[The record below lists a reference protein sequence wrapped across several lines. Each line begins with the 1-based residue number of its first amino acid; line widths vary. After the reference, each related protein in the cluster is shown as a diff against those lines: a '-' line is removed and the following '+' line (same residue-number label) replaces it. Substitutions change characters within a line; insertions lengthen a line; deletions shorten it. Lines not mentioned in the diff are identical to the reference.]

1 MDRIVFT
8 VNGEKCSVGSE
19 ADSDLF
25 LVDYIRNVL
34 NLRGTKFMCKE
45 GGCGACI
52 VTVTKEDVDGHK
64 ETFSINSCLVLVTQ
78 CYGWDIT
85 TIEGLGDRRKGYHPI
100 QKTLAEYDGTQCGHC
115 SPGWVMSMHGLL
127 ESNNY
132 DVTQYQVEDSFGSN
146 VCRCTGYRPI
156 LDAFKSFAKDA
167 PKPNPHLPDIED
179 LKLCENKGNCSKP
192 CGKDWCIVQKPGMDD
207 KILTIKLKDEHIWY
221 RVTEI
226 QDIFNVF
233 EKEGVDNY
241 MLVNGNTGRG
251 VIPVLMF
258 PRVLIDIS
266 PIKELKGHYIDQ
278 NLVVGAGTTLT
289 NLLDIFKS
297 VSKQRAEF
305 WYLEKLY
312 EHLNLVAHIPV
323 RNIGTIAG
331 NLMQKHRLPVFSSD
345 LFLLFE
351 SVGAMLTIID
361 KSSTVD
367 VNPVTFLD
375 MNMTGKVITQIKF
388 PPLSHNYQFV
398 SFKVMPRSQ
407 SSHASVNAAFLYEFD
422 PHHKEETVKS
432 ARLVIT
438 GLSGKFARAKETE
451 EYLVHKKVFTNETLQ
466 GALKILDKEIIVE
479 EIPGELTPEYRKKC
493 ALGLFYKGLL
503 NLIPKAR
510 LKTLY
515 RSGARDFR
523 KTRPLSRGT
532 EVYDTNPII
541 WPITEPMP
549 KIEALIQCAGEAK
562 YSNDLPTQPKEVWCA
577 FVTSDICTGEILE
590 IDPSPALNLP
600 GVLAFFSAKDIPG
613 ENTYIFPNAVS
624 NSGLANEEVF
634 ADKTVKYYDQPIGIM
649 VAENQRLAQRAALLV
664 RVKYRKDKKEP
675 IIKIDDARQRD
686 PSRLTLFTAYPYRER
701 GTNVTRVLK
710 GKDDISWQYHF
721 TMEAETCVTRPNDFG
736 LDVFSSTQWPDL
748 TQAGVA
754 RVNKIDQN
762 RVYLEIFRCGGSYGS
777 RISRG
782 SHIAVA
788 CSLVTQLLNRPCRF
802 VMGIQENMRCI
813 GKRCP
818 VQREC
823 EIGVDDKGEIQ
834 YMDIALFTDNGYVV
848 SEPIIGFT
856 TPAIKSCYNSR
867 RWQYKS
873 FNVITDTASNT
884 YMRAPGSL
892 EGVAMSE
899 QVMERISCEL
909 DLDPVQVRLNNFNE
923 ESSDVVEIVQT
934 LLKDSEYYKRKDEV
948 QNFNK
953 ANRWKKRGLRVAF
966 MNYFVP
972 LFVDFQGLLTVYHS
986 DATVTFCHGGV
997 EMGQGMNTRVIQTIA
1012 YTLNISVDKVKIKST
1027 DTVTV
1032 PNSFTTGGSRTT
1044 ECIQYAAIKCCQL
1057 LLDRLSAV
1065 REGLNDPTFEQL
1077 INLAYTRG
1085 INLQTSYRVTAADQA
1100 MYKAGGAAV
1109 AEVELDILTGEHEIL
1124 RVDLIQDCGTS
1135 TNPELDIGQI
1145 EGAFVMGTGY
1155 WTTEHQIYDRKT
1167 GELLTDRTWYYHV
1180 PLAKDVP
1187 IDFRVQLRRNSYN
1200 PLGTLGAKAISE
1212 CPTCLGISV
1221 AFALRAA
1228 IAASRV
1234 DSGKRANEYF
1244 NVEGPFTLETNVLKA
1259 EANIQEF
1266 LFY

>member
-1 MDRIVFT
+1 MDRVIFT
-8 VNGEKCSVGSE
+8 VNGEKCSVGTE

-78 CYGWDIT
+78 CHGWDII
-85 TIEGLGDRRKGYHPI
+85 TIEGIGDRRKGYHPI

-115 SPGWVMSMHGLL
+115 SPGWVMSMYGLL
-127 ESNNY
+127 ESNHY
-132 DVTQYQVEDSFGSN
+132 DVTQYKVEDSFGSN

-167 PKPNPHLPDIED
+167 PKPNPHLQDIED
-179 LKLCENKGNCSKP
+179 LKICENKGNCSKK
-192 CGKDWCIVQKPGMDD
+192 CGKDWCIVQKPGVDD
-207 KILTIKLKDEHIWY
+207 KILTIKLKDDHVWY
-221 RVTEI
+221 RVTEMK
-226 QDIFNVF
+226 DVF
-233 EKEGVDNY
+233 YVIEKEGVDNY

-289 NLLDIFKS
+289 NLMEIFYT
-297 VSKQRAEF
+297 VSKERPEF

-361 KSSTVD
+361 KSSTAD
-367 VNPVTFLD
+367 VYPVTFLD

-388 PPLSHNYQFV
+388 PPLSHIYQFV

-407 SSHASVNAAFLYEFD
+407 SAHASVNAAFLYEFD
-422 PHHKEETVKS
+422 PHYKEETVKS

-451 EYLVHKKVFTNETLQ
+451 EYLVHKKLFTNETLQ
-466 GALKILDKEIIVE
+466 GALKILDNEIIVE

-510 LKTLY
+510 LKPWY

-523 KTRPLSRGT
+523 KTRPLSSGT
-532 EVYDTNPII
+532 EVYDTNPSI

-549 KIEALIQCAGEAK
+549 KVEALIQCAGEAK

-577 FVTSDICTGEILE
+577 FVTSDICTGEIIE

-600 GVLAFFSAKDIPG
+600 GVLAFFTAKDIPG
-613 ENTYIFPNAVS
+613 ENTYIFPMAVPG
-624 NSGLANEEVF
+624 SGMANEEVL

-649 VAENQRLAQRAALLV
+649 VAETQRLAQRAALLV

-675 IIKIDDARQRD
+675 IIKIDDARERD
-686 PSRLTLFTAYPYRER
+686 PSRISLFTAYPARDR
-701 GTNVTRVLK
+701 GTNVTRILK
-710 GKDDISWQYHF
+710 GTDDISWQYHF

-754 RVNKIDQN
+754 RVNKIEQN
-762 RVYLEIFRCGGSYGS
+762 RVNVEIFRCGGSYGC
-777 RISRG
+777 RISRA

-813 GKRCP
+813 GKRLP
-818 VQREC
+818 IQRKC

-834 YMDIALFTDNGYVV
+834 YLEYDLFSDNGYVF

-856 TPAIKSCYNSR
+856 GPSVKSCYDNR
-867 RWQYKS
+867 RWQYKG
-873 FNVITDTASNT
+873 FNVVTDTASNT

-892 EGVAMSE
+892 EGITMTE
-899 QVMERISCEL
+899 QIMERISFEL
-909 DLDPVQVRLNNFNE
+909 DLDPVQVRLNNLNRDRTE
-923 ESSDVVEIVQT
+923 VAEMVQT
-934 LLKDSEYYKRKDEV
+934 LLRDSEYYKRRDEV
-948 QNFNK
+948 IHFNK
-953 ANRWKKRGLRVAF
+953 TNRWKKRGLRVAF
-966 MNYFVP
+966 MGYAIANIGIYHA
-972 LFVDFQGLLTVYHS
+972 LLTVYHT

-997 EMGQGMNTRVIQTIA
+997 EIGQGINTKVIQTIA
-1012 YTLNISVDKVKIKST
+1012 YTLNISVDKIKIKST
-1027 DTVTV
+1027 DCVTS
-1032 PNSFTTGGSRTT
+1032 PNSFATGGSRTT
-1044 ECIQYAAIKCCQL
+1044 EVVQFAAIKCCQL
-1057 LLDRLSAV
+1057 LLDRLTVV

-1077 INLAYTRG
+1077 INLAYSRG
-1085 INLQTSYRVTAADQA
+1085 INLQTSFFATPADQTI
-1100 MYKAGGAAV
+1100 YRTGGV
-1109 AEVELDILTGEHEIL
+1109 AFTEVELDILTGEHEIL
-1124 RVDLIQDCGTS
+1124 RVDLIEDCGVS
-1135 TNPELDIGQI
+1135 TNPESDIGQI
-1145 EGAFVMGTGY
+1145 EGAFVMGIGY
-1155 WTTEHQIYDRKT
+1155 WTHEHQIYDRKT

-1180 PLAKDVP
+1180 PLAKDIP

-1200 PLGTLGAKAISE
+1200 PLGTLGAKAVSE
-1212 CPTCLGISV
+1212 PPMCLAISV
-1221 AFALRAA
+1221 AFALREA
-1228 IAASRV
+1228 IASSRA

-1244 NVEGPFTLETNVLKA
+1244 NVEGPFTLEENVLKS
-1259 EANIQEF
+1259 EADVEEY